1 MTLHEGGDYRDM
13 ISSGAS
19 DAPTEVVTPLK
30 NGWVHTHPFLAT
42 SVGVGGLII
51 LGLSLVLGRVDV
63 APSSQSGAWGGAG
76 GGFFSIVRRPA
87 PVAAPPDT
95 RLQAPEDT
103 YASIPIFTPVQENP
117 AQSPA
122 NDDFMAILAGLV
134 QATPVTTDTPT
145 SDSASSGY
153 SFIPQGLVSTE
164 LETKK
169 QTPGQRALFAYGNEV
184 GTYLKAYEDTHT
196 NSPQITKDHI
206 EDRTNET
213 KARAVRYI
221 GDDMRQFGAS
231 LKELTDIPAA
241 AKGMHLAY
249 AGAYITA
256 GENLMKVA
264 DAKTDDEFVS
274 AVTAYN
280 SSVESLSN
288 RFQMLVILFG
298 VNEVTFS
305 ASDQGNV
312 FTFSPTLSLPQ

>member
-13 ISSGAS
+13 ISSGTPE
-19 DAPTEVVTPLK
+19 APTEVAAPPKT
-30 NGWVHTHPFLAT
+30 GWVHTHPFLAT
-42 SVGVGGLII
+42 SVGIGGLIF

-63 APSSQSGAWGGAG
+63 APSNQSGAWGGAG
-76 GGFFSIVRRPA
+76 GGFFSVVRRAA
-87 PVAAPPDT
+87 PVATPPDT
-95 RLQAPEDT
+95 RLQAPEDA
-103 YASIPIFTPVQENP
+103 YASIPIYTPIQED
-117 AQSPA
+117 STETPA

-134 QATPVTTDTPT
+134 QATPVTADKPASGDAPT
-145 SDSASSGY
+145 GY

-164 LETKK
+164 PQTKK
-169 QTPGQRALFAYGNEV
+169 QTPEQRALFAYGNEV

-206 EDRTNET
+206 EDRGNES

-221 GDDMRQFGAS
+221 GDDMIQFGAS
-231 LKELTDIPAA
+231 LKELTDIPVS

-249 AGAYITA
+249 ANAYITA

-264 DAKTDDEFVS
+264 DTKTDDEFVS